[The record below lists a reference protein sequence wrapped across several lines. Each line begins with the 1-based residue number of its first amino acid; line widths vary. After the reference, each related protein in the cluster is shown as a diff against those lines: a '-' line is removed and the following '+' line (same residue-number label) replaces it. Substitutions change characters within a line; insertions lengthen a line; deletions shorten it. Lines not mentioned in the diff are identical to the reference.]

1 VAHSLLRFNALRER
15 LNSRVHSRRFE
26 ATQDDI
32 LKVINVDR
40 STLDR
45 LIDNLLKEFE
55 AKKPSEVING
65 HSIILETKDTAEF
78 IPSLEYRRLRNL
90 LWLELISKIV
100 ERRLPPIH
108 YFTLFRLRKG
118 IPESIQVPCVRY
130 IRNLLE
136 VLGEITQ
143 SEEKSIKA
151 HIVEEWLLEHKVIR
165 GLERFDFEDLVFRGE
180 EDLYPVPLEHMGD
193 GFKALVALVATL
205 DPGDIVLLEEPEL
218 HMHPGYIRELL
229 EYLVSFSMDT
239 HTQFFIVTHSRDV
252 VGCLLDDQTLSEKN
266 TGFLEKEFNLTRLT
280 SVNTQT
286 MSDTNNDEE
295 AQSALNGLLLDLRG
309 I

>member
-1 VAHSLLRFNALRER
+1 
-15 LNSRVHSRRFE
+15 
-26 ATQDDI
+26 
-32 LKVINVDR
+32 
-40 STLDR
+40 
-45 LIDNLLKEFE
+45 
-55 AKKPSEVING
+55 
-65 HSIILETKDTAEF
+65 
-78 IPSLEYRRLRNL
+78 
-90 LWLELISKIV
+90 
-100 ERRLPPIH
+100 
-108 YFTLFRLRKG
+108 
-118 IPESIQVPCVRY
+118 
-130 IRNLLE
+130 

-151 HIVEEWLLEHKVIR
+151 HIVQEWLLGHRVIR
-165 GLERFDFEDLVFRGE
+165 GLERFDFDGLVFRGE
-180 EDLYPVPLEHMGD
+180 EGLYTVPLEHMGD

-205 DPGDIVLLEEPEL
+205 NPGDIVLLEEPEL

-252 VGCLLDDQTLSEKN
+252 VEYLLDDQTLSEKN
-266 TGFLEKEFNLTRLT
+266 TGFLKKEFNLTRLT

-286 MSDTNNDEE
+286 LSETYNYEE